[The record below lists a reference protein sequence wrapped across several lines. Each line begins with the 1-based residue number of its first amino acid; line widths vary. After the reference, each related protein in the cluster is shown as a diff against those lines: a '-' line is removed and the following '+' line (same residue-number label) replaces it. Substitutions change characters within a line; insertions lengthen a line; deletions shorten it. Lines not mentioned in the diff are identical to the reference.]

1 MRRSALIICSTG
13 LVGHDLLKL
22 LLVVSAA
29 GSSLHALSFYA
40 RVKALMEQDVSS
52 LGYPVAE
59 ILRPSLL
66 LGARAESRPVERVAQ
81 RLAPLMPGPLRKY
94 RPVSAS
100 QVAAA
105 MIELA
110 RRGEVGVHI
119 RHVPLD
125 TAA

>member
-1 MRRSALIICSTG
+1 MRRSALTVCSTG

-52 LGYPVAE
+52 LGYPVVE

-81 RLAPLMPGPLRKY
+81 RLAPLMPWPLRKY
-94 RPVSAS
+94 RPVSAP

-105 MIELA
+105 MLELA
-110 RRGEVGVHI
+110 RRDEAGVHI
-119 RHVPLD
+119 RHLPLD